1 MRRWI
6 PLSAVVAVALVVGL
20 VGLVALVV
28 RDTPASV
35 SEPVAATASDDPTG
49 RGEHHHGEG
58 HGPPPW
64 AGAGHDRDDRGQG
77 HKAWHDA
84 WKAMTPEQREQ
95 TMRRLASEH
104 EDGMR
109 AWARCVADGG
119 DDCEKPLPP
128 GQAKKQLRP

>member
-1 MRRWI
+1 MRRWV

-20 VGLVALVV
+20 VVLAV

-35 SEPVAATASDDPTG
+35 SEPVAASSSDDPSA
-49 RGEHHHGEG
+49 RGEHDRGEG

-64 AGAGHDRDDRGQG
+64 AGGGQDKDDRRQD

-84 WKAMTPEQREQ
+84 WQAMTPKQRDQ
-95 TMRRLASEH
+95 AMTRLAAEH

-119 DDCEKPLPP
+119 DDCEKPMPP